1 MNDLK
6 VLSQINQ
13 LLIVKQHL
21 KSENKDYLMGYID
34 NAIDTI
40 NELFGEIVLKDE
52 MIDSLYTNKC
62 MDGKKVS
69 IIDIQRLKEEFIR
82 NNYNLDNITLL
93 ESYVGETGVAHF
105 SKCIQ
110 DMDRYWIDFDNTG
123 MNIIDN
129 KNYRL
134 LFIIDDLK
142 IIE

>member
-1 MNDLK
+1 
-6 VLSQINQ
+6 
-13 LLIVKQHL
+13 
-21 KSENKDYLMGYID
+21 
-34 NAIDTI
+34 
-40 NELFGEIVLKDE
+40 